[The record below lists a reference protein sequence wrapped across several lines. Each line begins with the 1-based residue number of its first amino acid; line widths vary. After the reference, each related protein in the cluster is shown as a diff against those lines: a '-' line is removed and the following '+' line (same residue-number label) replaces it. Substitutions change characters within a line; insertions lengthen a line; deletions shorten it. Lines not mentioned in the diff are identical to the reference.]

1 MANDTS
7 TGYVSNWN
15 VPNISAPTIF
25 TADAINYPFL
35 SRVNGIMTT
44 QNDEFAMSGRYA
56 HETAAQPAITET
68 DSVTAP
74 TAIAYERVNELNV
87 TQIFQEA
94 VNVTYSKLSNSAK
107 LRFAEVNNS
116 GYAYS
121 ADPNTNPVASEL
133 AFQKMVAMQKVYRDL
148 EYSLINGVYAK
159 STAASVANKMRGI
172 LPACTISTVD
182 ASSAAFSKSLLD
194 QVLLEMAANGADF
207 GRIVIY
213 CTAAD
218 KQRISNEYSFVPMD
232 RNIGGSN
239 IDRIMTDF
247 GMFEVQWSRFVPA
260 GSMLIA
266 DMSKAN
272 LVIQPV
278 PGLPLEDGILAY
290 EPLSKT
296 GASEKGMIYAQLGL
310 DYGSSVFHGSLTT
323 LAS

>member
-1 MANDTS
+1 MANDTG

-15 VPNISAPTIF
+15 VPNITAPTIF
-25 TADAINYPFL
+25 TADAVNYPFL

-56 HETAAQPAITET
+56 HETAAQPAITEAA
-68 DSVTAP
+68 SVTAP

-94 VNVTYSKLSNSAK
+94 VNVTYAKLSNSAK
-107 LRFAEVNNS
+107 LRFAEVSTS

-148 EYSLINGVYAK
+148 EYSLINGAYQKAT
-159 STAASVANKMRGI
+159 SAAVANKTRGI
-172 LPACTISTVD
+172 LPACAISTVD
-182 ASSAAFSKSLLD
+182 ASSAAFSKALLD
-194 QVLLEMAANGADF
+194 QLLLEMAGFGADF
-207 GRIVIY
+207 ARPVIF

-232 RNIGGSN
+232 RNVGGAN
-239 IDRIMTDF
+239 ISRIETDF
-247 GMFEVQWSRFVPA
+247 GIFEVQWSRFMPA
-260 GSMLIA
+260 GSLLVA
-266 DMSKAN
+266 DMAKCN
-272 LVIQPV
+272 LVVQPV
-278 PGLPLEDGILAY
+278 PGLPLEDGILGY
-290 EPLSKT
+290 EELSKT
-296 GASEKGMIYAQLGL
+296 GASEKGQIYAQLGL
-310 DYGSSVFHGSLTT
+310 DYGSAYYHGSLTS